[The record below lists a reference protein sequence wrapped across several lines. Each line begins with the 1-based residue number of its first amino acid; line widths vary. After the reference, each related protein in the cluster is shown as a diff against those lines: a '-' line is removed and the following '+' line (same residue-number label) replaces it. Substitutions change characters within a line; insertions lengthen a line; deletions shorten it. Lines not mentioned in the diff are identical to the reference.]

1 MTDMNAV
8 IINNIQ
14 TAMRNANIKQVA
26 LAEKI
31 HTTKQTVSKMLTG
44 ARTINAVE
52 LAEIAEALHVPV
64 DTLVKLPERKTN
76 TNAVIAFM
84 GKVNTEEA
92 RNGLKTL
99 DRIADMILFYT
110 DACENGEAM
119 MKSWEA

>member
-1 MTDMNAV
+1 MTDMNVV

-14 TAMRNANIKQVA
+14 TVMRSANIKQIE
-26 LAEKI
+26 LAERI
-31 HTTKQTVSKMLTG
+31 HTTKQTMSKMLTG

-52 LAEIAEALHVPV
+52 LASIADALHVSI
-64 DTLVKLPERKTN
+64 DTLVKLPENKAES
-76 TNAVIAFM
+76 NAVVAFM

-92 RNGLKTL
+92 RTGLKIL

-119 MKSWEA
+119 MSSWEA